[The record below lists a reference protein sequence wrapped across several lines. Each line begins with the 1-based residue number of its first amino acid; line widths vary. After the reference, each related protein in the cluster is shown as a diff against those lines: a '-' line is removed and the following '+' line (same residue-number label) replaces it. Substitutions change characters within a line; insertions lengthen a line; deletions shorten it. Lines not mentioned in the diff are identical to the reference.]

1 MNVLVTGGA
10 GYIGTKLVKQLIK
23 LDAVDKVVV
32 YDNLSRGNFNL
43 FLGQK
48 IDNGNKIE
56 FIQGDILDSR
66 LLRKVLIGIDFVYHL
81 AAKVTTPFANTDP
94 HFFEQINHWGTA
106 ELIYALEESD
116 VKKLIHVSSTSVYGS
131 AKEVVNEESRINP
144 RTFYGVAKMRAEE
157 HVQRLVDK
165 GRAVIIRSGN
175 VYGYSKSMRFDA
187 VINKYAFETNFHD
200 RITIQGSGKQHRSFI
215 HVNDLVYDLALFIN
229 NEVPSDTYNLV
240 SKNLSI
246 LEVVDVFKELKPSL
260 EFIFVDQH
268 LNLRNIKVNTDL
280 KLASFLDLAKPK
292 PLKEEME
299 EFLKTF
305 SY

>member
-280 KLASFLDLAKPK
+280 KLATLLDLAKPK